1 MKHAKHVLPGNFLAM
16 ILIAC
21 FKVIIFSIISIIISI
36 LIIAILIIIII
47 VQDHKMISFGGVFG
61 PSIIL

>member
-21 FKVIIFSIISIIISI
+21 FKVKLKSALFPVKVVTFCCAELKSHGQLKSREMAQGS
-36 LIIAILIIIII
+36 
-47 VQDHKMISFGGVFG
+47 
-61 PSIIL
+61 

>member
-21 FKVIIFSIISIIISI
+21 FKVLKIILLILLI
-36 LIIAILIIIII
+36 LIISFIIILIANALLTA
-47 VQDHKMISFGGVFG
+47 KMVVAHDPI
-61 PSIIL
+61 